1 MTMALLRINTSTSN
15 RGNLMSGYDK
25 YADIFMGSMAG
36 QMSGLTREQFIQTC
50 KTKFPVEADFIK
62 MAESL
67 TVRAE
72 QHIAQAQAS
81 LKPGQVLGVAS
92 PIGKRQHGPLH

>member
-1 MTMALLRINTSTSN
+1 
-15 RGNLMSGYDK
+15 MSGYDK

-62 MAESL
+62 MAE
-67 TVRAE
+67 AIAAQAQ
-72 QHIAQAQAS
+72 QHIAQAEAS
-81 LKPGQVLGVAS
+81 LKPGQVLAVAY
-92 PIGKRQHGPLH
+92 PIKTPQHGPGMTH